1 MAGRLAGSTDGA
13 HSQILD
19 APKLPDDFYMNL
31 IDWSAQNMLAVG
43 LGSSVFLWNAVNSNV
58 RLSCFLSF
66 LPCTTINFLCMGIK
80 LGLVHPSIHPP
91 LQAPVTAV
99 LRTGWL

>member
-1 MAGRLAGSTDGA
+1 MSCAWWLGAWRAALTA
-13 HSQILD
+13 HSPQILD

-58 RLSCFLSF
+58 RLSCFLCF
-66 LPCTTINFLCMGIK
+66 LPCTSMQSLCMGIK
-80 LGLVHPSIHPP
+80 LGLVHPSMHPP
-91 LQAPVTAV
+91 L
-99 LRTGWL
+99 